1 MAVYVHN
8 LTIDQGS
15 DFEIYF
21 DVEGTETNAPKSLVG
36 YAASAQ
42 LRKTYTS
49 STKVAFA
56 ATVTSP
62 ERGTVRISLG
72 SSVTSSIKSGRYLY
86 DVYVKD
92 INENIRIVEGTAL
105 VRAGVTR

>member
-8 LTIDQGS
+8 LTINQGS
-15 DFEIYF
+15 DFSFTF
-21 DVEGTETNAPKSLVG
+21 DVEGTKTNAPKSLVG

-42 LRKTYTS
+42 LRKSYGS

-56 ATVTSP
+56 TTISDAEGGS
-62 ERGTVRISLG
+62 VRISLD
-72 SSVTSSIKSGRYLY
+72 SSETADIKAGRYVY
-86 DVYVKD
+86 DVF
-92 INENIRIVEGTAL
+92 INNPSENVRIVEGTAL

>member
-8 LTIDQGS
+8 LTINQGS
-15 DFEIYF
+15 DFAFTF
-21 DVEGTETNAPKSLVG
+21 DVEGTKTNAPKSLVG

-42 LRKTYTS
+42 LRKSYGS

-56 ATVTSP
+56 TTVIDAEGGS
-62 ERGTVRISLG
+62 VRISLD
-72 SSVTSSIKSGRYLY
+72 SSETADIKAGRYVY
-86 DVYVKD
+86 DVY
-92 INENIRIVEGTAL
+92 INNPSENVRIVEGTAL

>member
-15 DFEIYF
+15 DFDFFF

-42 LRKTYTS
+42 LRKSYGS

-56 ATVTSP
+56 ATVTNP
-62 ERGTVRISLG
+62 EGGTVRISLG
-72 SSVTSSIKSGRYLY
+72 SSVTSGIRAGRYVY
-86 DVYVKD
+86 DVY
-92 INENIRIVEGTAL
+92 INGLGENVRIVEGTAL